1 MAPCAPRET
10 TRPNSSGATGGR
22 RSLLPLTGGRGRF
35 LVEVVRARVNRLG
48 IRGKRSTDAEES
60 GLRGGQRDKDKDKD
74 GDGDEDEE
82 EDEEAGER
90 EGKGEATASSVIA
103 YFKIPII

>member
-1 MAPCAPRET
+1 MLGPTVSLAKRLKTLHVTYAVQT
-10 TRPNSSGATGGR
+10 SS
-22 RSLLPLTGGRGRF
+22 
-35 LVEVVRARVNRLG
+35 N
-48 IRGKRSTDAEES
+48 
-60 GLRGGQRDKDKDKD
+60 
-74 GDGDEDEE
+74 EE